1 MANFTLNYTGL
12 RISDAIAGILT
23 TSLSAYNAATAG
35 TFVPI
40 TLAEYNALAIG
51 LAGVAK
57 TNATD
62 ATLTT
67 NGVAISASNHSI
79 RNTSFNSSG
88 VAMIAGYTFAAKIGI
103 LNTSGVAFANGTS
116 ITNLGYQIG
125 YGTTASNAGVALSNL
140 STSPVTVANLGNTS
154 YIHYVVKGASLV
166 NPAGAFPTVRYPA
179 SWHSAMTQ
187 TNVTGVNQSYL
198 NGATDVTQAPAP
210 TWSGSFMMLA
220 QFLQTPIKQ
229 W

>member
-1 MANFTLNYTGL
+1 MANFTLNYTGQ
-12 RISDAIAGILT
+12 RISDAIAGLLT
-23 TSLSAYNAATAG
+23 TSLPAYNAATAG

-40 TLAEYNALAIG
+40 TLAEYNALASG
-51 LAGVAK
+51 LAGVVK

-62 ATLTT
+62 ATLATT
-67 NGVAISASNHSI
+67 GTAISSSNHSI

-103 LNTSGVAFANGTS
+103 LNSSGVAFANGTS

-154 YIHYVVKGASLV
+154 YIHYVVKGASV
-166 NPAGAFPTVRYPA
+166 IAPAGAFPSVRYPTF
-179 SWHSAMTQ
+179 WHSAMTQ
-187 TNVTGVNQSYL
+187 TNVSGVNQSYL
-198 NGATDVTQAPAP
+198 NGAVDVTQAPTP
-210 TWSGSFMMLA
+210 TWSSGFMMMA
-220 QFLQTPIKQ
+220 QFLQTPTKQ